1 MSSSGSPMRDFLMRH
16 REGLLLVILVI
27 SSILI
32 ISRQVQNPAG
42 MSYFRRSVITIAAPF
57 QSGFSAVIAG
67 VRSIWGDYLFLF
79 GTRAEN
85 TKLRKEVNQLSGEV
99 QKLREE
105 LYRVGR
111 LKEFSAYRFETGF
124 AGMAAQV
131 IGESPDTW
139 TRTIV
144 INRGT
149 QEGLKRS
156 LPVVTPDGL
165 VGSVMETSDHSSI
178 VRLIV
183 DRSSRVP
190 VLVSRSR
197 ARAILEGENSG
208 TCQLK
213 YLDRTE
219 DVQQGDIVVTSGLA
233 GIYPRGIEVGTV
245 TQIVTRNYG
254 LYQYAKVLPK
264 ASISHLEDVLIIR
277 MEQGLEE
284 E

>member
-1 MSSSGSPMRDFLMRH
+1 VSSSGSPMRNFLMRH
-16 REGLLLVILVI
+16 REGLLLVVFVL

-32 ISRQVQNPAG
+32 ISRQVQSPTG

-57 QSGFSAVIAG
+57 QSGANAIIGG
-67 VRSIWGDYLFLF
+67 VTGVWDDYLFLF

-85 TKLRKEVNQLSGEV
+85 TKLREDVNLLTSEV

-105 LYRVGR
+105 LYRAGR
-111 LKEFSAYRFETGF
+111 LKEFSEYRFETGF
-124 AGMAAQV
+124 TGMAAQV
-131 IGESPDTW
+131 IGESPDPW

-144 INRGT
+144 INRGSE
-149 QEGLKRS
+149 EGLKRN

-165 VGSVMETSDHSSI
+165 VGSVVETSDHSSI

-197 ARAILEGENSG
+197 ARAILEGESSG

-219 DVQQGDIVVTSGLA
+219 DVQEGDIVITSGLA
-233 GIYPRGIEVGTV
+233 GIYPRGIEVGTI
-245 TQIVTRNYG
+245 TQILTKSHG

-264 ASISHLEDVLIIR
+264 APINRLEDVLIIR
-277 MEQGLEE
+277 TEQDLEGE
-284 E
+284 